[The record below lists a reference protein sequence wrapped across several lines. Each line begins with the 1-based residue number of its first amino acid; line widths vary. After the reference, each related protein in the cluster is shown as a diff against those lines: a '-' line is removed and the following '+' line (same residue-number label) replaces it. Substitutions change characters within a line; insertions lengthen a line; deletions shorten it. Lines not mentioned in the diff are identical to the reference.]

1 MTERSLGAT
10 PYEVLGVDAGASTEE
25 LRRAYRRR
33 LRESHPDVGGDPE
46 LFHEVQTAWEQ
57 VGTPAHRARYDRVN
71 RPGGAAAGGPGS
83 NGSRPSGPASAR
95 TSGTGPQAAGW
106 SQAGGASGTG
116 GAARTGG
123 TSRTAGSSG
132 TGGVYGG
139 GGPVWT
145 AGSSRGSTNVP
156 SRARTYGHPGGWS
169 RERYLTL
176 LREWV
181 GRGVA
186 IDDPYAPDL
195 VARAPR
201 EIQHALAD
209 ALAEERTARTLGDL
223 SSAFTVWN
231 DVATGAGSGGW
242 ARDADA
248 PATDP
253 AKIDH
258 VVLGPTGLW
267 AIQSEDWGAPVT
279 ARRGDLVSTGFPAGE
294 HPMAALERRA
304 KVAKSWRTRF
314 DALLVVLPDD
324 ALAEDADWV
333 LVRRRGTPRLA
344 VRARGLARLI
354 TGGHPAVPRPSEEA
368 MFALRPQL
376 RSAIRFV

>member
-10 PYEVLGVDAGASTEE
+10 PYEVLGVDADASTEE

-33 LRESHPDVGGDPE
+33 LRESHPDVGGDPA

-57 VGTPAHRARYDRVN
+57 VGTPAHRARYDRAN
-71 RPGGAAAGGPGS
+71 RPGGGPAGGPGS
-83 NGSRPSGPASAR
+83 NGQRPPEPASPRTPGGWSHAGG
-95 TSGTGPQAAGW
+95 TSGTG
-106 SQAGGASGTG
+106 
-116 GAARTGG
+116 
-123 TSRTAGSSG
+123 TSPRA
-132 TGGVYGG
+132 GGVYGG
-139 GGPVWT
+139 EGPVWT

-181 GRGVA
+181 GRGVT

-242 ARDADA
+242 AGDAGA

-279 ARRGDLVSTGFPAGE
+279 VRRGDLASTGVPTGE

-324 ALAEDADWV
+324 ALADSADWV

>member
-10 PYEVLGVDAGASTEE
+10 PYEVLGVDADASTEE

-57 VGTPAHRARYDRVN
+57 VGTPAHRARYDRAH
-71 RPGGAAAGGPGS
+71 RPGG
-83 NGSRPSGPASAR
+83 
-95 TSGTGPQAAGW
+95 TS
-106 SQAGGASGTG
+106 GASGSNWSRPTG
-116 GAARTGG
+116 PARPPGG
-123 TSRTAGSSG
+123 GPRATDTSGSSG
-132 TGGVYGG
+132 GGGVYGG
-139 GGPVWT
+139 SGPVWT

-156 SRARTYGHPGGWS
+156 SRARSHGHPGGWS

-181 GRGVA
+181 GRGVE
-186 IDDPYAPDL
+186 IGDPYAPDL

-242 ARDADA
+242 ARDATA
-248 PATDP
+248 PTTDP

-267 AIQSEDWGAPVT
+267 AVQSEDWGAPVT
-279 ARRGDLVSTGFPAGE
+279 VRRGDLVSTGLATGE

-304 KVAKSWRTRF
+304 KVARSWRTRF
-314 DALLVVLPDD
+314 DALLLVLPDE
-324 ALAEDADWV
+324 ALADPADWV

-354 TGGHPAVPRPSEEA
+354 TAGHPAVARPSEEH

>member
-46 LFHEVQTAWEQ
+46 LFHEVQTAWDQ
-57 VGTPAHRARYDRVN
+57 IGTPAHRARYDRAN
-71 RPGGAAAGGPGS
+71 PPTGAPARGPGS
-83 NGSRPSGPASAR
+83 NGSQPSGPASSR
-95 TSGTGPQAAGW
+95 PSGTGPRAGGW
-106 SQAGGASGTG
+106 SHAGG
-116 GAARTGG
+116 
-123 TSRTAGSSG
+123 TAGAGGPSG

-156 SRARTYGHPGGWS
+156 SRARAYGHPGGWS

-279 ARRGDLVSTGFPAGE
+279 VHRGDLVSTGLPTGE
-294 HPMAALERRA
+294 HPMASLERRA
-304 KVAKSWRTRF
+304 KVARSWRTRL

-324 ALAEDADWV
+324 ALADSADWV

-376 RSAIRFV
+376 RAAIGFV

>member
-1 MTERSLGAT
+1 MSAATTHPPKALMTERSLGAT

-57 VGTPAHRARYDRVN
+57 IGTPAHRARYDRAN
-71 RPGGAAAGGPGS
+71 PPTGAPARGAGS
-83 NGSRPSGPASAR
+83 NGSHPSGPASAR
-95 TSGTGPQAAGW
+95 PAGTGPQTGGW
-106 SQAGGASGTG
+106 SHAGGTPGAG
-116 GAARTGG
+116 GPP
-123 TSRTAGSSG
+123 
-132 TGGVYGG
+132 GGVYGG

-145 AGSSRGSTNVP
+145 SGSSRGSTNAP

-186 IDDPYAPDL
+186 IDDPYAADL

-267 AIQSEDWGAPVT
+267 AIQSEDWGASVT
-279 ARRGDLVSTGFPAGE
+279 VRRGDLVSTGLPAGE
-294 HPMAALERRA
+294 HPMASLERRA
-304 KVAKSWRTRF
+304 KVARSWRTRF

-324 ALAEDADWV
+324 ALADAADWV